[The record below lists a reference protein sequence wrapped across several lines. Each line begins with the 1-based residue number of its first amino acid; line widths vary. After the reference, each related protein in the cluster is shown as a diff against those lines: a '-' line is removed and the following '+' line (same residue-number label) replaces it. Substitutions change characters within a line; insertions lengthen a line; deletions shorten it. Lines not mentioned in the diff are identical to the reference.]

1 MYCEKCG
8 VKLEE
13 EAKFCLK
20 CGAPVAPAGPESF
33 QTLSKPKRKRS
44 KAPIII
50 AIVVG
55 VVPIFGILAS
65 IFLVSLGG
73 AREAARDAA
82 READMHIIVVA
93 QEMYYGDNGVYY
105 TSIGYPSIIGDYLT
119 EAPRDP
125 GNNTYIWVN
134 NTGDPQKFCVYVA
147 LEKKKGYYTASHNG
161 NFECSDTIP
170 TLDNCC
176 FHY

>member
-8 VKLEE
+8 TKLEE

-20 CGAPVAPAGPESF
+20 CGAPVASASPESF
-33 QTLSKPKRKRS
+33 QSPPSPRRKRS

-50 AIVVG
+50 AIVVLI
-55 VVPIFGILAS
+55 VLIFGILS
-65 IFLVSLGG
+65 RVILVSLGG

-82 READMHIIVVA
+82 READMRMIAIA
-93 QEMYYGDNGVYY
+93 QEIYYSDNDVYY
-105 TSIGYPSIIGDYLT
+105 ASIGYPSAIGNYLI

-134 NTGDPQKFCVYVA
+134 NTGDPKKFCVYA
-147 LEKKKGYYTASHNG
+147 TLEKEKGYYTASHNG
-161 NFECSDTIP
+161 NFKCSDAIP